1 MTRQKRH
8 RRKIRT
14 WYNSDLGILF
24 RMGMDK
30 DDPRYR
36 LMKERMRVE
45 IRDRVIVVV
54 VLVVT
59 TVACLACGYVLN
71 S

>member
-1 MTRQKRH
+1 
-8 RRKIRT
+8 
-14 WYNSDLGILF
+14 
-24 RMGMDK
+24 MGMDK